1 MADTRCPICHSELT
15 PEQTWTHDPICTLQ
29 GLAGDDYKKIQHI
42 RKKDIE
48 ELQEA
53 RTEQEI
59 DIGITEEERTTFT
72 TVPETGIFT
81 ANKKHIRELRQ
92 STEKILK
99 EMGITNPG
107 DEADLEQYFNYDE
120 EGNYIGT
127 YKYGEKVIDK
137 TEWTRVDRNITG
149 YNGEPYMPENMTHIY
164 ALDIEELRHPIQ
176 VAWVERWN
184 ITEPQIFESHNYT
197 PEGVW
202 NFEAWRYSFGD
213 SNFINYEGD
222 RGEWEINWSEGFHHY
237 PTTIN
242 YPLFPPDP
250 DSTTFQLNYRAIDD
264 GSLESS
270 KISIFHSVWTL
281 YNPASPPQ
289 EGFAES
295 GYSGSIIADN
305 NITPK
310 FNIKSTTRMSFSSI
324 VNLSL
329 TPGYHFTFHNYVYC
343 MVRLIG
349 TGYDK
354 TIYYIYG
361 LWDSFHNPPFSD
373 YGIYLTQ
380 TEFQNFQRNIYEDFT
395 VIETQNYY

>member
-1 MADTRCPICHSELT
+1 
-15 PEQTWTHDPICTLQ
+15 
-29 GLAGDDYKKIQHI
+29 
-42 RKKDIE
+42 
-48 ELQEA
+48 
-53 RTEQEI
+53 
-59 DIGITEEERTTFT
+59 
-72 TVPETGIFT
+72 
-81 ANKKHIRELRQ
+81 
-92 STEKILK
+92 
-99 EMGITNPG
+99 
-107 DEADLEQYFNYDE
+107 
-120 EGNYIGT
+120 
-127 YKYGEKVIDK
+127 
-137 TEWTRVDRNITG
+137 
-149 YNGEPYMPENMTHIY
+149 MPENMTHIY

-395 VIETQNYY
+395 SFYGLQIPSDTKIRDITFAWSNSTFNFPSGGSGGGSTLLEIDDIKIFR